1 MALPRIDTPTYQT
14 QLPSTGQKIQFR
26 PFLVKEQKI
35 IMMAQE
41 TQDEEQMLRAMSD
54 LVSACTFN
62 QIDVNNL
69 PIYDIEYIFLRIR
82 GKSVGE
88 TVELNLMCPDDEE
101 TKVLTKINL
110 EDIQVNTTAGH
121 NNVIDITDNMQLH
134 LRHPIFSDAHLI
146 KDGDNTDGLFK
157 LLHRCV
163 VKLVYNDE
171 EFHRMDM
178 SEKDITEF
186 IEQMNNEQFENVID
200 FFKSMPKLKHVVNIV
215 NPKTKVK
222 SEVLLEGLNSFL
234 G

>member
-14 QLPSTGQKIQFR
+14 NLPSTGQTIQFR

-41 TQDEEQMLRAMSD
+41 TQDEEHMLRAMSD
-54 LVSACTFN
+54 LVSSCTFN

-69 PIYDIEYIFLRIR
+69 PIYDVEYIFLRIR

-88 TVELNLMCPDDEE
+88 TVELNLICPDDEE

-121 NNVIDITDNMQLH
+121 NNVINITDNMQLH

-146 KDGDNTDGLFK
+146 KGDDNTDGLFK

-171 EFHRMDM
+171 EFHRIDM

-186 IEQMNNEQFENVID
+186 IDQMNNEQFENVID
-200 FFKSMPKLKHVVNIV
+200 FFKTMPKLKHVVNIV

-222 SEVLLEGLNSFL
+222 SEVLLEGLQSFL
-234 G
+234 E

>member
-1 MALPRIDTPTYQT
+1 MALPKLDTPKYQLT
-14 QLPSTGQKIQFR
+14 LPSTGEMIDYR
-26 PFLVKEQKI
+26 PMLVKEQKV

-41 TQDEEQMLRAMSD
+41 SD
-54 LVSACTFN
+54 DQKEIMNGMADLISSCTFGKL
-62 QIDVNNL
+62 DARNL
-69 PIYDIEYIFLRIR
+69 PMFDVEYIFLKIR
-82 GKSVGE
+82 AKSVGE
-88 TVELNLMCPDDEE
+88 VIDLSVICPDDGV
-101 TKVLTKINL
+101 TSVIKKINIGEIDL
-110 EDIQVNTTAGH
+110 QISENHT
-121 NNVIDITDNMQLH
+121 NKIDITDNMQLH
-134 LRHPIFSDAHLI
+134 LRHPIFSDAHLM

-186 IEQMNNEQFENVID
+186 IDQMNNEQFENVID